1 MNKIRNH
8 PAYRPALLAILAAV
22 LAWGMLTGCSGLHSA
37 RAVEA
42 VAEIPTHT
50 REAGQG
56 VAEIRA
62 ANAAIREQVDRSDA
76 AAAAVDARLAAID
89 ERAKRAIVEAAKA
102 EAKAEWGRN
111 ARAALRLVAW
121 IVAGVA
127 VLVVVAACWP
137 AIRRLAGWVPTPAR
151 STAKLLDEAI
161 AEPERIRD
169 AVAYIRA
176 RNPDVDAAF
185 RKRRETAR

>member
-1 MNKIRNH
+1 MSRLRNH
-8 PAYRPALLAILAAV
+8 PAYRPALLALLAAV
-22 LAWGMLTGCSGLHSA
+22 LAWGVLVGCSGLHSA

-42 VAEIPTHT
+42 VAEIPTHA

-62 ANAAIREQVDRSDA
+62 ANAAIREQADRSDA
-76 AAAAVDARLAAID
+76 AAAAVDAQLAAID
-89 ERAKRAIVEAAKA
+89 EQAKRAIVEQAKA
-102 EAKAEWGRN
+102 AAKAEWGRN

-121 IVAGVA
+121 IVGGVA
-127 VLVVVAACWP
+127 ALVVVAACWP

-161 AEPERIRD
+161 AEPDRVRD

-176 RNPDVDAAF
+176 RDKDVDAAF
-185 RKRRETAR
+185 RRRRESV